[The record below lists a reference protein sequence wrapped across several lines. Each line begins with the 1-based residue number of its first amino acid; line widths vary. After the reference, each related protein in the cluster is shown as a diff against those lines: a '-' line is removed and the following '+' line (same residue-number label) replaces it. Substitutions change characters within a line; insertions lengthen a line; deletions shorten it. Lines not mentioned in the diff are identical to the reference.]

1 MVRRPFPPAVWLLGW
16 VSLLT
21 DAASEAIYPL
31 LPFFLTSV
39 LGGGPVALG
48 IIEGIAEGTNSVL
61 RIVSGRVA
69 DRTGARRRLVVA
81 GYALSSA
88 ARPLIAVATAW
99 WQVLVIRFGD
109 RVGKG
114 VRSAPRDAM
123 LACWADPADLG
134 RVYGFHRAMDHA
146 GAVVGPLV
154 ASVFL
159 LAAPGQYRTLFLLT
173 AVPGAIAVA
182 LVWRVRDVDA
192 DLEKTRDAVSEGTT
206 TSFEA
211 DRHPRPRLPR
221 SFFAY
226 AAVVVIFTLGNS
238 TDAFLLL
245 RLTEAAGGPAF
256 IPLIWALL
264 HVVKA
269 GLSTY
274 GGALSDRVGRKP
286 VLVASWVIYAIVYA
300 GFAFSASFTAL
311 TAWLLV
317 YGIHFALAEGTEKAM
332 VADLAPPALRGT
344 AFGIFHG
351 IIGFGSL
358 LASVVFGVVWTTW
371 GAPVAFGLGASLALV
386 ASGLL
391 VMLVRTERQVVA
403 SDQRPA

>member
-31 LPFFLTSV
+31 LPFLTSV

-173 AVPGAIAVA
+173 AVPARSRSRSCGACAM
-182 LVWRVRDVDA
+182 WMR
-192 DLEKTRDAVSEGTT
+192 
-206 TSFEA
+206 TS
-211 DRHPRPRLPR
+211 
-221 SFFAY
+221 
-226 AAVVVIFTLGNS
+226 
-238 TDAFLLL
+238 
-245 RLTEAAGGPAF
+245 
-256 IPLIWALL
+256 
-264 HVVKA
+264 
-269 GLSTY
+269 
-274 GGALSDRVGRKP
+274 RK
-286 VLVASWVIYAIVYA
+286 
-300 GFAFSASFTAL
+300 
-311 TAWLLV
+311 
-317 YGIHFALAEGTEKAM
+317 
-332 VADLAPPALRGT
+332 RGT
-344 AFGIFHG
+344 RFPRGRPPHSKPIA
-351 IIGFGSL
+351 
-358 LASVVFGVVWTTW
+358 T
-371 GAPVAFGLGASLALV
+371 
-386 ASGLL
+386 
-391 VMLVRTERQVVA
+391 LVRAYRA
-403 SDQRPA
+403 RSSRMRPSS